1 MTIKI
6 KNMNVFCY
14 EMEVAVSDIGWKLLS
29 ACIGEHCVDEEEL
42 EAISGEFAVEIEEEI
57 YGE

>member
-1 MTIKI
+1 MTIKNI
-6 KNMNVFCY
+6 NVFGY

-42 EAISGEFAVEIEEEI
+42 EAISVEFAVEIEEEI
-57 YGE
+57 YGDL

>member
-1 MTIKI
+1 MTIKNI
-6 KNMNVFCY
+6 TVFGY
-14 EMEVAVSDIGWKLLS
+14 EMEVVVNYEGWKLLS

-42 EAISGEFAVEIEEEI
+42 EAISEEFAVEIEEEV

>member
-1 MTIKI
+1 MTIKNI
-6 KNMNVFCY
+6 NVFGY
-14 EMEVAVSDIGWKLLS
+14 EIEVAVSDIGWKLLS

-42 EAISGEFAVEIEEEI
+42 EAISEEFAFEIEEEV

>member
-1 MTIKI
+1 MTIKNI
-6 KNMNVFCY
+6 NVFGY
-14 EMEVAVSDIGWKLLS
+14 EIEVAVSDIGWKLLS

-42 EAISGEFAVEIEEEI
+42 EAISFEFAFEIEEEV

>member
-1 MTIKI
+1 MTIKNI
-6 KNMNVFCY
+6 NVFGY
-14 EMEVAVSDIGWKLLS
+14 EIEVAVSDIGWRLLS

-42 EAISGEFAVEIEEEI
+42 EAISGEFAFEIEEEI

>member
-1 MTIKI
+1 MTIKNI
-6 KNMNVFCY
+6 NVFGY
-14 EMEVAVSDIGWKLLS
+14 EMEVAVSEIGWKLLS

-42 EAISGEFAVEIEEEI
+42 EAISGEFAFEIEEEV

>member
-1 MTIKI
+1 MTIKNI
-6 KNMNVFCY
+6 NVFGY
-14 EMEVAVSDIGWKLLS
+14 EIEVAVSDIGWKLLS
-29 ACIGEHCVDEEEL
+29 ACIGEYCVDEEEL

>member
-1 MTIKI
+1 MTIKNI
-6 KNMNVFCY
+6 NVFGY
-14 EMEVAVSDIGWKLLS
+14 EMEVAVSEIGWKLLS

-42 EAISGEFAVEIEEEI
+42 EAISEEFAFEIEEEV